1 MCVGHYFGGSGKG
14 EVEVAEDSFG
24 KMLHKIKNP
33 ALCPLVLSKSL
44 IIHKE
49 VENYIHLLDLLDP
62 IYKFA
67 HRKRIICPGFFG
79 KSKSNIIT
87 QTEVFQQ
94 YLELRFDGIDIHIIG
109 TLPAQHVLGSL
120 CQHRIIAEIGH

>member
-1 MCVGHYFGGSGKG
+1 MCVGHYFGGRGKG
-14 EVEVAEDSFG
+14 EVGVAEESLG
-24 KMLHKIKNP
+24 MMLHKIKNP

-49 VENYIHLLDLLDP
+49 VANFILLWDLVDP
-62 IYKFA
+62 IHKFA
-67 HRKRIICPGFFG
+67 HRKRIICPRLFG

-109 TLPAQHVLGSL
+109 TLPA
-120 CQHRIIAEIGH
+120 